1 MPKYHDIALNNA
13 RVIESFSKSLERQHA
28 INDKLVEFFL
38 GTMDNEYSATSA
50 AVVRW
55 LEKFGFNKQEIKEI
69 LELYTKDND

>member
-38 GTMDNEYSATSA
+38 VVMDDEFSAGSDWM
-50 AVVRW
+50 VRW

>member
-38 GTMDNEYSATSA
+38 VVMDDEFSAGSDWIA
-50 AVVRW
+50 E
-55 LEKFGFNKQEIKEI
+55 LLSEFGFNKQEIKEI